1 MINLSVKE
9 TSMNIFIDEN
19 QFNQYFI
26 FGVKYLGLGYH
37 SGDDD
42 EPMPKFEIDLASFKH
57 GINQMYEDS

>member
-9 TSMNIFIDEN
+9 TSMNIFIDEK

-26 FGVKYLGLGYH
+26 FGVKYLGLEYH
-37 SGDDD
+37 SDDNV
-42 EPMPKFEIDLASFKH
+42 PMPKFEIDLASFKH